1 MSLRVLWRNPSTA
14 DVARRLPAP
23 DGVELRFE
31 TDADRAASMADW
43 PEVVVDGD
51 PSEALLDGARL
62 RRVLVPFAG
71 LHPRLRERAAA
82 RPHLRVHNSH
92 YNADMVAQH
101 AVALLLAATNRIV
114 PIDGAFRHGDWGR
127 PDDPERQSLQ
137 LDGRH
142 ALLLGYGAIGK
153 AIARRLTGLGLTLRA
168 LRRNPDP
175 DDPVPSVGPDG
186 LLEAL
191 ERADVVM
198 VSLPGT
204 PETEGMID
212 RAAFARMKPTTVL
225 INVGRGSVVEEEA
238 LYQALRDRAIFG
250 AGIDVWYQYPAD
262 REARSHT
269 PPAHLPFA
277 ELDNVVMSPHR
288 ANDVLDWQTASARAV
303 LTTLGA
309 IAAGE
314 ERNLVDVGA
323 GY

>member
-1 MSLRVLWRNPSTA
+1 MLWRNPSTA
-14 DVARRLPAP
+14 DVAQRLPAP

-31 TDADRAASMADW
+31 ADADRAAAMADW

-51 PSEALLDGARL
+51 PSEALLDGTRL

-71 LHPRLRERAAA
+71 LQPRLRERAAA

-101 AVALLLAATNRIV
+101 AVALLLAVTNQVVAADRALRQ
-114 PIDGAFRHGDWGR
+114 GNWGR

-153 AIARRLTGLGLTLRA
+153 AIARRLTGLGLTTTA

-175 DDPVPSVGPDG
+175 HDPVPSVGPDG

-204 PETEGMID
+204 PDTEGMIGSE
-212 RAAFARMKPTTVL
+212 AFARMKRTTVL
-225 INVGRGSVVEEEA
+225 VNVGRGSVVDETALFEA
-238 LYQALRDRAIFG
+238 LRGRAIFG
-250 AGIDVWYQYPAD
+250 AGIDVWYRYPPD
-262 REARSHT
+262 REARRHT

-288 ANDVLDWQTASARAV
+288 ANDVLDWQTESARAV

-309 IAAGE
+309 IAEGE
-314 ERNLVDVGA
+314 ERNVVDLGA